1 MNMYVTYLTTKE
13 EVFEVEID
21 DKDWEE
27 FAKSE
32 PNFPVFDVNK
42 AYEHFVNDLDYMEI
56 YCDCEEIESVIE
68 RVEFFG

>member
-13 EVFEVEID
+13 EVFQVEID

-27 FAKSE
+27 FAKTE

-42 AYEHFVNDLDYMEI
+42 AYEYFMDLDYLEL
-56 YCDCEEIESVIE
+56 YCDSEEIDSVRE
-68 RVEFFG
+68 RVEFLG

>member
-13 EVFEVEID
+13 EVFQVEID

-27 FAKSE
+27 FAKSQ
-32 PNFPVFDVNK
+32 PNFPVFDVEK
-42 AYEHFVNDLDYMEI
+42 AYEHFMDLDYLEL
-56 YCDCEEIESVIE
+56 YVDCEEIDSVRE